1 MKYCIIL
8 TTTVNCQENIYCM
21 KMRNPE
27 IRKKIYV
34 KAIKQWL
41 EKTQIP
47 IIVVE
52 NSGYLYPEIDRN
64 KYDEN
69 RLEIIT
75 FHEENEPDAVNL
87 KNNTSKGYHEMYSII
102 YAYRNSKKIIDNVDF
117 IIKITGRYFISDFE
131 KTCDNFL
138 KKGIYFIQQSNENN
152 CEIIGCHKHVFGYL
166 FDLDYHDP
174 QDYVEMIYKKRM
186 ENMNPLYIWKCPQF
200 EIEATISGGWEF
212 LKTQL

>member
-8 TTTVNCQENIYCM
+8 TTTINCQENIACM
-21 KMRNPE
+21 KMKNPE
-27 IRKKIYV
+27 IRKKIYL

-47 IIVVE
+47 IIIIE
-52 NSGYLYPEIDRN
+52 NSGYTYPELDRD

-75 FHEENEPDAVNL
+75 FNESQEEGGLQD
-87 KNNTSKGYHEMYSII
+87 NTSKGYHEMYSIR
-102 YAYRNSKKIIDNVDF
+102 YAYYHSKKIINNVDF
-117 IIKITGRYFISDFE
+117 IIKITGRYFIADFE

-138 KKGIYFIQQSNENN
+138 KPGIYFIQQSNENN
-152 CEIIGCHKHVFGYL
+152 CEIIGCHKHLFGYL
-166 FDLDYHDP
+166 FDLNYQDP
-174 QDYVEMIYKKRM
+174 HDYVEMIYKKRI
-186 ENMNPLYIWKCPQF
+186 EGMNPLCIWKCPQF

-212 LKTQL
+212 LKTTL